1 MTHGVRPSNLWPS
14 FHPLYPKYPYLLIT
28 KHMGHQWSISCSLS
42 AHTLSLTKIILSV
55 SALSKIE
62 VVRPDLVYVQRDLRF
77 FSFVIG
83 VLCIFKLSAMS
94 TSICFHFC
102 TLFVWNIIFLGWNC
116 SLLKYYACIWSLM
129 AKSGVLFAGLF
140 FWYQTDEMR
149 IALDKND
156 DFRRSSMGYD

>member
-1 MTHGVRPSNLWPS
+1 MDSHILRNFLKKFESIINNSLTLKGKFDHLTHKQTKIKKLTHGVRPSNLWPS
-14 FHPLYPKYPYLLIT
+14 IYPSYPKYPYLLIT

-42 AHTLSLTKIILSV
+42 ALSLSLTKIILSV

-102 TLFVWNIIFLGWNC
+102 TLFV
-116 SLLKYYACIWSLM
+116 
-129 AKSGVLFAGLF
+129 
-140 FWYQTDEMR
+140 
-149 IALDKND
+149 
-156 DFRRSSMGYD
+156 